1 MRIRPVVSRRALT
14 VVAATAVTAALV
26 ASCTTSANDAMPL
39 PDASQ
44 KITDSTPFFDLLR
57 PQITSSVK
65 NGAVDVQPGLPVKVT
80 ASGGTL
86 TKVVMTNPDGKEVA
100 GKLSD
105 DGRSWSNSEV
115 LGYNKQYKLR
125 AEANGVGGVNVAN
138 ETFSTQSPNNQT
150 QAYFSTVGEPV
161 VGVGQTVGVKFD
173 EAIKD
178 RVAAQR
184 AITVNTEPPVD
195 GAFYWISPSEVRWRP
210 QNYFKPG
217 TKVSVDVKIYGVDL
231 GNGTFG
237 QKDASTKFTI
247 GDEVIATVSD
257 KDKIVRI
264 SRNGK
269 LVKTMPTSMGEPNNA
284 TPNGIYMI
292 GDHRDQ
298 MIMDSSTYGVPVNSA
313 NGYRTLVD
321 YATQMS
327 YSGIYVHSAPWSI
340 SQQGV
345 SNASHGCLNVSPD
358 NALWFLQN
366 TRRGDIVKVTDTIA
380 STLEGNDGLGDWNVP
395 WEVWRAGNAKTG

>member
-14 VVAATAVTAALV
+14 VVVATAVTAALV

-65 NGAVDVQPGLPVKVT
+65 NGAVDVQPGLPVKIT
-80 ASGGTL
+80 ANGGTL

-115 LGYNKQYKLR
+115 LGYNKQYTLR

-150 QAYFSTVGEPV
+150 QAYFSTVGETV

-184 AITVNTEPPVD
+184 AITVVTEPPVE
-195 GAFYWISPSEVRWRP
+195 GAFYWISPTEVRWRP

-380 STLEGNDGLGDWNVP
+380 PTLEGNDGLGDWNVP
-395 WEVWRAGNAKTG
+395 WDVWRAGNAKTG

>member
-1 MRIRPVVSRRALT
+1 MRIRPVVSHRALT

-26 ASCTTSANDAMPL
+26 ASCTTSANDAMSL

-57 PQITSSVK
+57 PQITSSAR

-100 GKLSD
+100 GKLSE

-125 AEANGVGGVNVAN
+125 AEANGIGGVNVAN
-138 ETFSTQSPNNQT
+138 ATFSTQSPNNQT

-184 AITVNTEPPVD
+184 AITVVTEPPVE
-195 GAFYWISPSEVRWRP
+195 GAFYWISPTEVRWRP

-247 GDEVIATVSD
+247 GEETIATVSD
-257 KDKIVRI
+257 KDKIIRI
-264 SRNGK
+264 SKGGK
-269 LVKTMPTSMGEPNNA
+269 VVKTMPTSMGEPNNA

-345 SNASHGCLNVSPD
+345 SNASHGCLNVSPE

-366 TRRGDIVKVTDTIA
+366 TRRGDIVKVSDTIA
-380 STLEGNDGLGDWNVP
+380 TTLEGNDGLGDWNVP

>member
-14 VVAATAVTAALV
+14 VVAATAVIAALV

-184 AITVNTEPPVD
+184 AITVNTEPPVE

>member
-26 ASCTTSANDAMPL
+26 ASCTTSANDAMSL

-57 PQITSSVK
+57 PQITSSAR

-100 GKLSD
+100 GKLSE

-125 AEANGVGGVNVAN
+125 AEANGIGGVNVAN
-138 ETFSTQSPNNQT
+138 ATFSTQSPNNQT

-184 AITVNTEPPVD
+184 AITVVTEPPVE
-195 GAFYWISPSEVRWRP
+195 GAFYWISPTEVRWRP

-247 GDEVIATVSD
+247 GEETIATVFD
-257 KDKIVRI
+257 KDKIIRI
-264 SRNGK
+264 SKGGK
-269 LVKTMPTSMGEPNNA
+269 VVKTMPTSMGEPNNA

-345 SNASHGCLNVSPD
+345 SNASHGCLNVSPE

-366 TRRGDIVKVTDTIA
+366 TRRGDIVKVSDTIA
-380 STLEGNDGLGDWNVP
+380 TTLEGNDGLGDWNVP

>member
-1 MRIRPVVSRRALT
+1 MRIRPAVTRRALT
-14 VVAATAVTAALV
+14 AVLATALSGALL
-26 ASCTTSANDAMPL
+26 AGCSSSANDAMSL

-65 NGAVDVQPGLPVKVT
+65 NGAVDVQPGVPLKVSV
-80 ASGGTL
+80 SGGTL
-86 TKVVMTNPDGKEVA
+86 AKVVLTNPDGKEVA

-105 DGRSWSNSEV
+105 DGRSWLNSEP
-115 LGYNKQYKLR
+115 LGYNKQYTLR
-125 AEANGVGGVNVAN
+125 AEANGIGGVNVAN
-138 ETFSTQSPNNQT
+138 ETFTTESPTNLT
-150 QAYFSTVGEPV
+150 QAYFTTTPDAV

-173 EAIKD
+173 EPIGD
-178 RVAAQR
+178 RMAAQR
-184 AITVNTEPPVD
+184 AIKVTTDPQVE

-210 QNYFKPG
+210 ENFFKPG
-217 TKVSVDVKIYGVDL
+217 TKVSVSVNIYGVDL
-231 GNGTFG
+231 GNGLFG
-237 QKDASTKFTI
+237 QKDVSTKFTV

-257 KDKIVRI
+257 KDKIIRVT
-264 SRNGK
+264 RNGK
-269 LVKTMPTSMGEPNNA
+269 LEKTMPTSMGEPNNA
-284 TPNGIYMI
+284 TPFGVYML
-292 GDHRDQ
+292 GDHNNQ
-298 MIMDSSTYGVPVNSA
+298 MIMDSSTYGVAVNSP

-366 TRRGDIVKVTDTIA
+366 TKRGDIVKVTDT
-380 STLEGNDGLGDWNVP
+380 TGGLLPGNDGLGDWNVAWP
-395 WEVWRAGNAKTG
+395 VWKAGNAKVA

>member
-14 VVAATAVTAALV
+14 VVAATAVIAALV

-184 AITVNTEPPVD
+184 AITVNTEPPVE

-269 LVKTMPTSMGEPNNA
+269 LVKTMPTSRGEPNNA